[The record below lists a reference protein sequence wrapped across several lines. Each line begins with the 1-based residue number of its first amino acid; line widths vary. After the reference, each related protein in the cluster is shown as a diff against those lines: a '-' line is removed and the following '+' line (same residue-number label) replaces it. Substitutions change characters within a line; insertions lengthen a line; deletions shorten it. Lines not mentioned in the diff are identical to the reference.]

1 MAQTDVER
9 SATNAY
15 ISQEDFSGGMNL
27 IADPQK
33 MPANTV
39 RRARN
44 VDVRTGDLT
53 KALGQRSYAQM
64 EIGGK
69 FYDRYFGDVLDA
81 SLWKSFATT
90 AGSAFTINADQE
102 LEITGPTTPAW
113 DESGVL
119 SLRVTPINEDSYF
132 EIGVK
137 APSTLGSNI
146 KCVVQLATSNTALNQ
161 GTNIGIRFDDDNS
174 IKATSAGSSLA
185 TIGTVVAD
193 ATYRIRIEKTSTG
206 YDFACLDLTNNTI
219 LTHSLVI
226 ATITTAFVKMNVFG
240 GTWTFDDILYHEG
253 FNGRTKRI
261 ASNGGTYFTREVV
274 DNEIIVCAWGNIYK
288 YTKNVG
294 YDIVATGFD
303 DTARFRFR
311 VFNDE
316 LIGVNGTDNP
326 FRYNGS
332 TVADLGSGAT
342 KAPIANAVEVH
353 LQTIFLLD
361 GNSLFRNVVGNI
373 NSWDALQP
381 TVDLDAWKGDV
392 GVGLLVLDT
401 NLYVIKSASVWV
413 LTGTTNNSFRLRRL
427 RNTRGCIAPDS
438 IASDGQ
444 IAFWLGPDGIYKF
457 DGVSTE
463 LVSYRVHPLF
473 NFQEPCEFPKYV
485 DSKFGGSFGI
495 IHDFKYRLS
504 LVEHGEGSMENNSE
518 IVFDFIGN
526 SGQGAFTQRNK
537 RTVGTYIS
545 LVADKGTGELLYLQ
559 SEDGD
564 PSLMQAEIGNGNFE
578 NAYGSVTRQDQTNKP
593 FIGEVWSS
601 YFIARGITR
610 DLLDKT
616 FNNATV
622 GYQPRGSFVLGL
634 RIFTRNR
641 TKGHLEVF
649 DTKRTDG
656 HELGALV
663 AVDVDDAFPLMDQ
676 FSEEKSDFL
685 VYDEEKDGT
694 RGSEVWWLLTQD
706 DTVRTEAKI
715 VWTAPGGT
723 PAVVHEKGQVNYQDN
738 LLQYP
743 GNWEPFSVK
752 RIAVRLIEDN
762 Q

>member
-15 ISQEDFSGGMNL
+15 VNQEDFSGGMNL

-33 MPANTV
+33 MPKNTV

-44 VDVRTGDLT
+44 VDVRTGDLI
-53 KALGQRSYAQM
+53 KALGQRAYAQM

-69 FYDRYFGDVLDA
+69 FYDRYFGDTLDS
-81 SLWKSFATT
+81 SLWKSFVVT
-90 AGSAFTINADQE
+90 AGTSIIINADQE

-113 DESGVL
+113 DEAGVL
-119 SLRVTPINEDSYF
+119 SLNLTSINEDSYF
-132 EIGVK
+132 EIGVT
-137 APSTLGSNI
+137 APDTIGSNI
-146 KCVVQLATSNTALNQ
+146 KCVIQLSTSNTVLNQ
-161 GTNIGIRFDDDNS
+161 GTNIGIRFDDDAS
-174 IKATSAGSSLA
+174 IKATSGGSSLA
-185 TIGTVVAD
+185 TIGTVVAGRS
-193 ATYRIRIEKTSTG
+193 YRLRIEKTSTG
-206 YDFACLDLTNNTI
+206 YDFACLDLTANTI
-219 LTHSLVI
+219 LTHSLVL

-240 GTWTFDDILYHEG
+240 GVWKFDDILYHEG
-253 FNGRTKRI
+253 FNGRDKRI
-261 ASNGGTYFTREVV
+261 VANGGTYFTREVV

-303 DTARFRFR
+303 DSARFRFR
-311 VFNDE
+311 VFNDT
-316 LIGVNGTDNP
+316 LIGVNGTDTP

-332 TVADLGSGAT
+332 SVSDLGSGAT
-342 KAPIANAVEVH
+342 KAPIASAVEVH
-353 LQTIFLLD
+353 LQTIFLLE
-361 GNSLFRNVVGNI
+361 GNSLFRNVVGNP
-373 NSWDALQP
+373 NNWDALQP
-381 TVDLDAWKGDV
+381 TVDLDAWNGDV
-392 GVGLLVLDT
+392 GVGMLVLDA
-401 NLYVIKSASVWV
+401 NLYIIKTASVWV
-413 LTGTTNNSFRLRRL
+413 LTGTTNDLFRLRRL

-438 IASDGQ
+438 IATDGQ

-463 LVSYRVHPLF
+463 LVSYRIHPLF
-473 NFQEPCEFPKYV
+473 NFQESCEFPKYV
-485 DSKFGGSFGI
+485 DSVFKNARGI

-504 LVEHGEGSMENNSE
+504 LAEHGEGSMDNNSE
-518 IVFDFIGN
+518 VVFDFVGN

-545 LVADKGTGELLYLQ
+545 LVADKGSGELLYLQ
-559 SEDGD
+559 SGDGD
-564 PSLMQAEIGNGNFE
+564 PSLMQAEVGNGNFANE
-578 NAYGSVTRQDQTNKP
+578 YGSVTRQDQNKEA
-593 FIGEVWSS
+593 FIGEVWSQ
-601 YFIARGITR
+601 YFIARGSTR

-622 GYQPRGSFVLGL
+622 GYQPRGSFRLGL

-641 TKGHLEVF
+641 TKGHLEIF

-656 HELGALV
+656 HELGSLV
-663 AVDVDDAFPLMDQ
+663 AADVGDALSLMDQ
-676 FSEEKSDFL
+676 FSEEKTDFL

-706 DTVRTEAKI
+706 QTVRDEAKV

-723 PAVVHEKGQVNYQDN
+723 PAEVYEKGQINYQDN
-738 LLQYP
+738 LLEFP
-743 GNWEPFSVK
+743 GNFEPFSVK
-752 RIAVRLIEDN
+752 RIAVRFIEDN